1 MTAAAIPEPAPD
13 EPKKKR
19 LVSPRPLA
27 RLLPRLKPHGGAL
40 AIATVCLIFS
50 AAAGL
55 AFPRVVQYLLDAAF
69 VRGDRRVLDRIAL
82 GLGALFAVQ
91 ALLNFVQVY
100 YLSATG
106 ERVIAGLRKELFAHL
121 VRLSPGFFAERRTG
135 ELTSRL
141 STDTAL
147 LQAVLSHQISEL
159 ARQLLYLTGGVIL
172 LTQTHPQLT
181 TTTLAVVPIV
191 VGAAFIFGRMLRRA
205 STGVQDRIAEATAA
219 ANEAFAQIRVVQSFT
234 REAAEVRRYDEK
246 LGQAVSAALKRATI
260 RGSFFG
266 IITFVAFGAVVVVL
280 WQGGRLVLSGAL
292 TAGALV
298 GFLLYAFTIAA
309 SVGALASLFGNYQEA
324 VGAAKRVFELLETE
338 PQIAD
343 PLKPARLTAP
353 VEGHLRFENVDFRYS
368 AELPAVLKGISF
380 EIAPGEVIALVGPSG
395 AGKTTVA
402 SLIPRFW
409 DVTGGRITLDGHDV
423 RTLALGDLRRSIGLV
438 PQEPTLFSGTVRENI
453 AYAAP
458 FDTDAI
464 DHEHGPKGGQPQ
476 HAGDAVDDESI
487 VDASRAAHAHEFVER
502 LPAGYDTRVGERGV
516 KLSGGQRQRLA
527 IARIFLKDPAL
538 VILDEATSS
547 LDSESERF
555 VEQAMEKLLR
565 GRSTLIIAHRLS
577 TVRRADRVLVL
588 DHGEIVEQ
596 GTHDELVA
604 RDGLYAKLYRYS
616 DLAGHGIDA

>member
-1 MTAAAIPEPAPD
+1 VTTSVIHEPAESD
-13 EPKKKR
+13 EAPKKKR
-19 LVSPRPLA
+19 LVSPRPLT
-27 RLLPRLKPHGGAL
+27 RLLPRLKPYRGAL
-40 AIATVCLIFS
+40 AIATICLILS
-50 AAAGL
+50 SAAGL

-69 VRGDRRVLDRIAL
+69 VRGDRRVLDRIAV
-82 GLGALFAVQ
+82 GLFALFAAQ
-91 ALLNFVQVY
+91 AVLNFIQVY
-100 YLSATG
+100 FLSATG

-121 VRLSPGFFAERRTG
+121 VRLSPGFFAERQSG

-141 STDTAL
+141 GTDTAL

-159 ARQLLYLTGGVIL
+159 ARQILYLTGGIVL

-181 TTTLAVVPIV
+181 ATTLAVVPLV
-191 VGAAFIFGRMLRRA
+191 VGAAFVFGRMLRRA

-234 REAAEVRRYDEK
+234 REAEEVRRYDEK
-246 LGQAVSAALKRATI
+246 LGQAVTAAVKRATI

-266 IITFVAFGAVVVVL
+266 VITFVAFGAVVVVL

-338 PQIAD
+338 PQVAE
-343 PLKPARLTAP
+343 PAKPERLSSP
-353 VEGHLRFENVDFRYS
+353 VRGHIRFEDVSFRYS
-368 AELPAVLKGISF
+368 AELPEVLKDVSF
-380 EIAPGEVIALVGPSG
+380 EIAPGEVVALVGPSG
-395 AGKTTVA
+395 AGKTTIA

-409 DVTGGRITLDGHDV
+409 DVTSGRITVDGHDV
-423 RTLALGDLRRSIGLV
+423 RALGLTELRRSIGLV
-438 PQEPTLFSGTVRENI
+438 PQESTLFSGTIRENI

-458 FDTDAI
+458 GTSGEDAS
-464 DHEHGPKGGQPQ
+464 
-476 HAGDAVDDESI
+476 DAELRA
-487 VDASRAAHAHEFVER
+487 ASRAAHAHEFVER
-502 LPAGYDTRVGERGV
+502 LPEGYDTRVGERGV

-547 LDSESERF
+547 LDTESERF

-588 DHGEIVEQ
+588 EHGEIVEQ
-596 GTHDELVA
+596 GTHDQLIA
-604 RDGLYAKLYRYS
+604 RDGLYAKLYRYGGTASS
-616 DLAGHGIDA
+616 DERGVKVPE